1 MKTLLLTALT
11 ALSLTAGIA
20 GAATNSRD
28 ERPAPFT
35 SAVAVETV
43 QVRADSVLTAVEL
56 SRASVDADD
65 ILTITS
71 FPTDPRVATN
81 NQDR

>member
-1 MKTLLLTALT
+1 MKTIILTALT

-20 GAATNSRD
+20 AAATDSRN

-43 QVRADSVLTAVEL
+43 QVRADSVMTSVEL
-56 SRASVDADD
+56 SRANIDADT
-65 ILTITS
+65 LVTITA
-71 FPTDPRVATN
+71 FPTDTQVAKN

>member
-1 MKTLLLTALT
+1 MKTLILTALT

-20 GAATNSRD
+20 GAATNSRN

-43 QVRADSVLTAVEL
+43 QVRADSVLTSVEL
-56 SRASVDADD
+56 SRANIDAGD
-65 ILTITS
+65 IVTITA
-71 FPTDPRVATN
+71 FPTSTQVANN